1 VKTSKLILASFFVMA
16 AVQMASAQIEI
27 RITGSTAFRT
37 AVHTAIQNILQPGFT
52 IGYTGNGANVLG
64 ATEAIFKGTTVTS
77 GIAVTIKTAWSGSV
91 GGVFSLTT
99 GNGIPDPTA
108 NPAITAGFLVD
119 STPTS
124 APPGTANVPA
134 TFEVPV
140 APAAAD
146 KAGFPNITMSDS
158 FQASA
163 GPISKTLTTPVL
175 VGWSGDPTSGKIG
188 VVPFV
193 WVRNAGAP
201 TTLSNMTNQ
210 LASAVLTQGSLPL
223 YQFTNVATDVI
234 QVFVTGRNND
244 SGTRLDAFAES
255 GFGIGGSAEQVD
267 PTNPAPGGFD
277 HIAAGAWVAGANGV
291 TFYNPTTTGRSS
303 GGTLAG
309 DMTATGSN
317 TNLNS
322 TTSVGTVPGGW
333 LVTYL
338 GINDSNTVN
347 GGANDMTYNGVAYSP
362 LAVEQGQYTFWAY
375 EHLYFSPQLH
385 ALPATD
391 NHIVVAN
398 QLATRLTNVD
408 ATASGILLSS
418 MLVARVAEGLPVF

>member
-1 VKTSKLILASFFVMA
+1 MKTSKLILASLFVMA
-16 AVQMASAQIEI
+16 AAQMASAQIEI

-52 IGYTGNGANVLG
+52 IGYTGAGANVLG

-77 GIAVTIKTAWSGSV
+77 NIAVTIKTAWSGSV
-91 GGVFSLTT
+91 GGIHSLTT
-99 GNGIPDPTA
+99 GNGLPDATA
-108 NPAITAGFLVD
+108 NPAIVAGFLVD

-124 APPGTANVPA
+124 APPGTNSVPA
-134 TFEVPV
+134 TFETPV

-146 KAGFPNITMSDS
+146 KAGFPNIAMADS

-163 GPISKTLTTPVL
+163 GPISKTLTTPAL
-175 VGWSGDPTSGKIG
+175 VGWSGDPANGEVG

-210 LASAVLTQGSLPL
+210 LASAVLTQGNIPL
-223 YQFTNVATDVI
+223 YQFTNVATDTI
-234 QVFVTGRNND
+234 PVFVTGRNND
-244 SGTRLDAFAES
+244 SGTRLDAFAEP
-255 GFGIGGSAEQVD
+255 GFGIATSPQQVD
-267 PTNPAPGGFD
+267 PTNPLPSTFD
-277 HIAAGAWVAGANGV
+277 HIAAGAWVAGTSGV
-291 TFYNPTTTGRSS
+291 TFYNPTTNGRSS

-309 DMTATGSN
+309 DMNATGSN

-322 TTSVGTVPGGW
+322 TGSQGLQSGGW

-338 GINDSNTVN
+338 GINDSNSVN
-347 GGANDMTYNGVAYSP
+347 GGANDMTYNGFAYSP
-362 LAVEQGQYTFWAY
+362 TAVEMGQYTFWAY

-385 ALPATD
+385 ALPANDT
-391 NHIVVAN
+391 HITVAN
-398 QLATRLTNVD
+398 QLATRLTTVD